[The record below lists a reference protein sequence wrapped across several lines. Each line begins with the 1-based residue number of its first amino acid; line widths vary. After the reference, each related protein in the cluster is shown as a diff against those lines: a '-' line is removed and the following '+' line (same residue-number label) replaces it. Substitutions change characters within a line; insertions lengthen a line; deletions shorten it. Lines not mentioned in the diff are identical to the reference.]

1 MYISVA
7 YGSYQLHLNLDKSKN
22 IYLNLVFDD
31 LTTNVGRGKEEIID
45 TLIESKSV
53 REK

>member
-7 YGSYQLHLNLDKSKN
+7 YDSHQIHLNLDKSKN

-31 LTTNVGRGKEEIID
+31 LICNIVRGKEEITG